1 MKLGTTLA
9 AAAALSLLAGSIAM
23 AADGKTYKIG
33 AAVYG
38 LKGQFMQ
45 NWVRELKEHPAV
57 KDGTV
62 QLTVFD
68 GNYDALTQNNQIEN
82 MVTQRYDAILFV
94 PIDTKAGVG
103 TVKAAMSN
111 DVVVIASNTKVADA
125 SVPYVGN
132 DDVEGGRLQAQA
144 MVDKLNGKGNV
155 VIIQGPIGQSAQI
168 DREKGELEVLGK
180 HPDIKIIEKKTANW
194 DRAQAMTLTEDWLN
208 AHPKGIN
215 GVIAQNDDMA
225 LGAVQALKSH
235 GLTSKDVPV
244 TSIDGMPDAIQAAKK
259 DEVTTFLQDAQA
271 QSQGALDVAKEFYG
285 DVQIELTGY
294 WTWEQAQ
301 QWRDAGI
308 GQVVY
313 HRSRDAQAAGVAW
326 GEADITAI
334 KRLSDMGFKVTVTGG
349 LALEDLP
356 LFKGIPIHVFIAGR
370 SIRDA
375 ASPVEAARQFKRSIA
390 ELWG

>member
-9 AAAALSLLAGSIAM
+9 AAAALSLLASSIAL

-225 LGAVQALKSH
+225 LG
-235 GLTSKDVPV
+235 
-244 TSIDGMPDAIQAAKK
+244 
-259 DEVTTFLQDAQA
+259 
-271 QSQGALDVAKEFYG
+271 
-285 DVQIELTGY
+285 
-294 WTWEQAQ
+294 
-301 QWRDAGI
+301 
-308 GQVVY
+308 
-313 HRSRDAQAAGVAW
+313 
-326 GEADITAI
+326 
-334 KRLSDMGFKVTVTGG
+334 LS
-349 LALEDLP
+349 L
-356 LFKGIPIHVFIAGR
+356 IHI
-370 SIRDA
+370 
-375 ASPVEAARQFKRSIA
+375 
-390 ELWG
+390 